1 MLLILYLAVLHTHF
15 TTQRQKQQE
24 KEQQQTS
31 SQAQAHSQAFP
42 QTIPSIYAKPPDPFP
57 AVTSFVEYS
66 SQLYHLDLTHIFTN
80 PGPNK
85 KQRSHSNPPLTHPP
99 PKLDASQQE
108 RHDLPVV
115 RPIISFRDAFALYL
129 DQNPQVQ
136 AIFVGTRRTDPH
148 GAHLTHFD
156 ATDHNWPT
164 FMRVHPVIDWHL
176 EEIWCFLRSPC
187 LKDLGSGGPL
197 QYCSMYDE
205 GYTSLGGV
213 NDTLRNPHLKYKD
226 DQGRERYR
234 PAYEMKHDE
243 GERLGRE

>member
-1 MLLILYLAVLHTHF
+1 VLLILYLAVLHTHF
-15 TTQRQKQQE
+15 SQ
-24 KEQQQTS
+24 QQQTK
-31 SQAQAHSQAFP
+31 QHRRKDNNEAAETPLPFP
-42 QTIPSIYAKPPDPFP
+42 KSIPSIYAKPPDPFP
-57 AVTSFVEYS
+57 AVTNFVDYS
-66 SQLYHLDLTHIFTN
+66 SQLYHLDLKHISTN

-85 KQRSHSNPPLTHPP
+85 TQRSHSNPPLTHPP
-99 PKLDASQQE
+99 PKFDDLELD
-108 RHDLPVV
+108 HDLPVK
-115 RPIISFRDAFALYL
+115 PIVSFRDAFALYL
-129 DQNPQVQ
+129 AKNPQVK

-148 GAHLTHFD
+148 GGHLTHFD

-176 EEIWCFLRSPC
+176 EEIWCFLRSPH

-213 NDTLRNPHLKYKD
+213 NDTVRNPHLKYHD
-226 DQGRERYR
+226 EQGEERYR
-234 PAYEMKHDE
+234 PAYEMKKDE